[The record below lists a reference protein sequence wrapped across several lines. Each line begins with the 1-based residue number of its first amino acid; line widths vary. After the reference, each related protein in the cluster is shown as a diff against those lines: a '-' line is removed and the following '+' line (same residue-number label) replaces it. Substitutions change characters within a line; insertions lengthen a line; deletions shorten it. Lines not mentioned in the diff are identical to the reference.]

1 MNDMTGEQKFQVLMA
16 ELQERYDSAHKIR
29 DRSTQFT
36 VWISGLAI
44 GLAWLLVS
52 EASLSVPQRLA
63 LTLLAAVLYLG
74 ALVLVRA
81 LQKGACGN
89 REAMI
94 RVERALGMHEKG
106 CYIPDTT
113 LLPDHYGHTAR
124 KWSHDSCTLP
134 IWLSLVALTLVI
146 LIWTAP
152 CPQKQQQGEQKQ
164 PQQTTGGNSH
174 G

>member
-1 MNDMTGEQKFQVLMA
+1 MIDMTVEQKFQVLMA
-16 ELQERYDSAHKIR
+16 ALQERYDSSHKIR

-36 VWISGLAI
+36 LWISGMAI

-52 EASLSVPQRLA
+52 EAILSLSQRLA

-74 ALVLVRA
+74 ALFLVRA
-81 LQKGACGN
+81 LQRGSCRN

-106 CYIPDTT
+106 YYLPDAA
-113 LLPDHYGHTAR
+113 LLPDQYGQTAR

-134 IWLSLVALTLVI
+134 IWLKP
-146 LIWTAP
+146 AP
-152 CPQKQQQGEQKQ
+152 DQ
-164 PQQTTGGNSH
+164 PLRFST
-174 G
+174 

>member
-1 MNDMTGEQKFQVLMA
+1 MMELTAEQKFQVLMA
-16 ELQERYDSAHKIR
+16 ALQERYDSSHKIR

-36 VWISGLAI
+36 LWISGLAI

-52 EASLSVPQRLA
+52 EAALSVPQRLA

-74 ALVLVRA
+74 ALVVVRA
-81 LQKGACGN
+81 LQRGSCGN
-89 REAMI
+89 RDAMI

-106 CYIPDTT
+106 CYLPDTS
-113 LLPDHYGHTAR
+113 LLPDQYSQTKR

-134 IWLSLVALTLVI
+134 LWLSLVALTLVI
-146 LIWTAP
+146 LIWSSP
-152 CPQKQQQGEQKQ
+152 CPPKQQQTQ
-164 PQQTTGGNSH
+164 PQQTTGEHSH

>member
-1 MNDMTGEQKFQVLMA
+1 MIDMTVEQKFQVLMA
-16 ELQERYDSAHKIR
+16 ELQERYDSSHKIR

-36 VWISGLAI
+36 LWISGMAI

-52 EASLSVPQRLA
+52 EASLAVPQRLA

-74 ALVLVRA
+74 ALFLVRA
-81 LQKGACGN
+81 LQRGSCRN

-106 CYIPDTT
+106 YYLPDAV
-113 LLPDHYGHTAR
+113 LLPDQYGQTAR

-134 IWLSLVALTLVI
+134 IWLTLVATTLVI
-146 LIWTAP
+146 LIWTTP
-152 CPQKQQQGEQKQ
+152 CRQKQQRDQPQ
-164 PQQTTGGNSH
+164 PQQSTGGNSH

>member
-1 MNDMTGEQKFQVLMA
+1 MIDMTVEQKFQVLMA
-16 ELQERYDSAHKIR
+16 ELQERYDSSHKIR

-36 VWISGLAI
+36 LWISGMAI

-52 EASLSVPQRLA
+52 ESTLSPPQRLA
-63 LTLLAAVLYLG
+63 LTMLAAVLYLG
-74 ALVLVRA
+74 ASFLIHA
-81 LQKGACGN
+81 LQKGSRGN

-106 CYIPDTT
+106 CYLPDIP
-113 LLPDHYGHTAR
+113 LLPDQYGQTAR
-124 KWSHDSCTLP
+124 KWSHDSCTLLV
-134 IWLSLVALTLVI
+134 WLFLVALTLVI

-152 CPQKQQQGEQKQ
+152 CPQNQQQGEQKQ